1 MKSTVIFLALL
12 GASLSSHAQQPP
24 DSGSPSG
31 KIETSPAQQVASPNR
46 THSQTWATSNKGGK
60 TGRSDRDDR
69 DDRGDRGSRTRQA
82 VERTD
87 QAPIVWVDST
97 GRTMGRAIGNF
108 AILATYDHQLATLTG
123 LGSDSKCDATQ
134 GCIYASNGAKWSE
147 FESVYYTTTDC
158 TGIPYSVGAAVGTPY
173 LGIPIT
179 DSGGTYLYFFKAV
192 DTTRVIL
199 GSRYSTSGC
208 FVIGSRGAFLTNA
221 VPVSNVVAATAY
233 GTPPFFLK

>member
-12 GASLSSHAQQPP
+12 GVNLSIQAQQPL

-31 KIETSPAQQVASPNR
+31 KTDASPSQQIASPNR
-46 THSQTWATSNKGGK
+46 THSQTWVSSNKG
-60 TGRSDRDDR
+60 S
-69 DDRGDRGSRTRQA
+69 RGDKGARAMQT
-82 VERTD
+82 VEKTD
-87 QAPIVWVDST
+87 LAPIVWVDST

-108 AILATYDHQLATLTG
+108 AILTTFDNQLATLTG
-123 LGSDSKCDATQ
+123 LGSDSKCDAIR
-134 GCIYASNGAKWSE
+134 GCTYASNGAKWSE

-158 TGIPYSVGAAVGTPY
+158 TGTPYSISGAVGTPY

-192 DTTRVIL
+192 DITRVVL
-199 GSRYSTSGC
+199 GSRYSTNGC
-208 FVIGSRGAFLTNA
+208 FVIGSRGASPTDA
-221 VPVSNVVAATAY
+221 APVSHVVQATTF

>member
-12 GASLSSHAQQPP
+12 GMSLSGHAQQPV
-24 DSGSPSG
+24 DSSSPSG
-31 KIETSPAQQVASPNR
+31 KIDALPSQQVASPNR
-46 THSQTWATSNKGGK
+46 THSQAWATLNKG
-60 TGRSDRDDR
+60 S
-69 DDRGDRGSRTRQA
+69 RGDKGDKGSRAMQA
-82 VERTD
+82 GETTD
-87 QAPIVWVDST
+87 LAPIVWVDST

-108 AILATYDHQLATLTG
+108 AILATYDNQLATLTG
-123 LGSDSKCDATQ
+123 LGSDSKCDASR
-134 GCIYASNGAKWSE
+134 GCTYASNGAKWSE

-158 TGIPYSVGAAVGTPY
+158 TGTPYSISSAVGTPY

-208 FVIGSRGAFLTNA
+208 FVIGSRGASPTNA
-221 VPVSNVVAATAY
+221 VPVSNVVPATTY